1 MRLAATTLFIGLSA
15 AAAYAAPPPEG
26 SKLSEIIAKIEQKAD
41 TAFIDEVDWNDRG
54 YYEIEYVTK
63 AGAKVEVKVDP
74 TDRRKCPVDFR
85 F

>member
-41 TAFIDEVDWNDRG
+41 TAFYR
-54 YYEIEYVTK
+54 
-63 AGAKVEVKVDP
+63 
-74 TDRRKCPVDFR
+74 
-85 F
+85 